1 MLAGLSLS
9 LQQLSPLPLQLSG
22 PKFQRPVFPIELATQ
37 LNKVVHF
44 FFERLDEV
52 VSHEGYTVLEASPH
66 YNARCF
72 VGSMH
77 SGPS

>member
-9 LQQLSPLPLQLSG
+9 LQQFSPFPLQLRG
-22 PKFQRPVFPIELATQ
+22 PKFQCPVLPIELATQ

-52 VSHEGYTVLEASPH
+52 VSHGGYTVLEARPH

-72 VGSMH
+72 IGSMR
-77 SGPS
+77 SGLS

>member
-9 LQQLSPLPLQLSG
+9 LQQFSPFPLQLRG
-22 PKFQRPVFPIELATQ
+22 PKFQCPVLPIELATQ

-52 VSHEGYTVLEASPH
+52 VSHGGYTVLEPSPH

-72 VGSMH
+72 IGSMR

>member
-9 LQQLSPLPLQLSG
+9 LQQFSPFPLQLRG
-22 PKFQRPVFPIELATQ
+22 PKFQCPVFPIELATQ
-37 LNKVVHF
+37 LDKVVHF

-72 VGSMH
+72 IGSMR

>member
-9 LQQLSPLPLQLSG
+9 LQQFSPLPLQLCS
-22 PKFQRPVFPIELATQ
+22 PKFQRPVFSIEFATQ

-52 VSHEGYTVLEASPH
+52 VSHEGYTVLEASLH

-72 VGSMH
+72 IGSMR
-77 SGPS
+77 

>member
-9 LQQLSPLPLQLSG
+9 FQQFSPLPLQFRG
-22 PKFQRPVFPIELATQ
+22 PKFQCPVLTIELATQ
-37 LNKVVHF
+37 LNKIVHF

-52 VSHEGYTVLEASPH
+52 VSHEGYTVLRARPH

-72 VGSMH
+72 IGSMR
-77 SGPS
+77 SGLR